1 MDIIVLIK
9 ATPIL
14 EEAKILENN
23 KNIDTSELKF
33 FINEPDTYA
42 LEEAILKKEK
52 YGGKVTVVTLSDSS
66 IENDVN
72 DMIWE
77 SYSKGADDGIVIT
90 HDSLYLDP
98 YSKAIVFSE
107 FLKNMKFD
115 LILLGA
121 ESTDTSYT
129 LLGPLI
135 SKKLGLPYLTL
146 VSSIEV
152 NGNILNVIREMEEG
166 IQEKFE
172 IPMPAVLTIQ
182 SGINTPRY
190 PRPFVKIRAMK
201 TKLIKK
207 INLEDIIKNVES
219 EIRIK
224 RNKIYIPPSKGAP
237 NILKGEPEEIASKL
251 TDILKNFTK
260 R

>member
-23 KNIDTSELKF
+23 KNIDASELKF
-33 FINEPDTYA
+33 FINETDTYA

-77 SYSKGADDGIVIT
+77 SYAKGADDGIVIT

-121 ESTDTSYT
+121 QSTDTSYS

-146 VSSIEV
+146 VSSIEI

-190 PRPFVKIRAMK
+190 PPFVKIRNAK
-201 TKLIKK
+201 TKPIKK
-207 INLEDIIKNVES
+207 INLEDIVKNVES

-224 RNKIYIPPSKGAP
+224 RTKIYIPPSKGAA
-237 NILKGEPEEIASKL
+237 NIIKGEPEEIASKL

>member
-33 FINEPDTYA
+33 FINETDTYA

-77 SYSKGADDGIVIT
+77 SYAKGADDGIVIT

-121 ESTDTSYT
+121 QSTDTSYS

-146 VSSIEV
+146 VSSIEI
-152 NGNILNVIREMEEG
+152 NGDILNVIREMEEG
-166 IQEKFE
+166 VQEKFE

-190 PRPFVKIRAMK
+190 PPFVKIRNAK
-201 TKLIKK
+201 TKPIKK
-207 INLEDIIKNVES
+207 INLEDIVKNVES

-224 RNKIYIPPSKGAP
+224 RTKIYIPPSKGAA
-237 NILKGEPEEIASKL
+237 NIIKGEPEEIASKL

>member
-33 FINEPDTYA
+33 FINETDTYA

-77 SYSKGADDGIVIT
+77 SYAKGADDGIVIT

-121 ESTDTSYT
+121 QSTDTSYS

-146 VSSIEV
+146 VSSIEI

-190 PRPFVKIRAMK
+190 PPFVKIRNAK
-201 TKLIKK
+201 TKPIKK
-207 INLEDIIKNVES
+207 INLEDIVKNVES

-224 RNKIYIPPSKGAP
+224 RTKIYIPPSKGAA
-237 NILKGEPEEIASKL
+237 NIIKGEPEEIASKL